1 MLIPLNNISREK
13 KPDKGI
19 VSLRMDNAVICE
31 DDVAADVIDQF
42 VGYYESDEQSD
53 EDINVM
59 DCPEKIYKLDLDV
72 TVDDELLVPIIYNI
86 KQQPLKNTWIVGY
99 DPVET
104 ICFIQ
109 GPVKNKTLSGYYLLT
124 DYDIK
129 DIRTGD
135 LVMSIS
141 AEYAG
146 YIDTDEFA
154 YTIYDGIP
162 MEVVIS
168 IDD

>member
-1 MLIPLNNISREK
+1 MY
-13 KPDKGI
+13 
-19 VSLRMDNAVICE
+19 
-31 DDVAADVIDQF
+31 VID
-42 VGYYESDEQSD
+42 
-53 EDINVM
+53 
-59 DCPEKIYKLDLDV
+59 CPRKIYKLDLVV
-72 TVDDELLVPIIYNI
+72 TIDSELLVPIIYNI
-86 KQQPLKNTWIVGY
+86 KQQPLKNTWILGC

-104 ICFIQ
+104 IRFIQ
-109 GPVKNKTLSGYYLLT
+109 GPVKNKAISGYYLLT
-124 DYDIK
+124 DYEIK

-141 AEYAG
+141 TEYVG

-162 MEVVIS
+162 MEVVVS